1 METPNRFVSRMQDTM
16 YDRSVLRA
24 VLIVSTMGSFLTPFI
39 GSMINLAIP
48 QIGSEFGADAILL
61 GWIPTVYL
69 LASAMFLIP
78 IGKMADI
85 YGRRK
90 IFILGIIIIGL
101 TAFLAPFSPS
111 VMVLIALRAIQGF
124 GSACIFG
131 TAVAILTSA
140 YPKEERGRVLGI
152 NVTGVYAGLSL
163 GPVIGGVLTHYLG
176 WRSIF
181 FALVP
186 LCIIVFVM
194 VHRYLHEDWRDPK
207 APPFDLAGAGLYA
220 GMICLGIYGITAIR
234 SPTGIIALISA
245 VILVPIFIHYERRTV
260 YPVFDIRI
268 FLRNRVFALSNIA
281 ALINYSATFA
291 IAFLLS
297 LYLQVVKGLDPQS
310 AGLILVSQPLM
321 QVLFSSWAGRLSDRI
336 DPKYVASAGMGLN
349 AVGLLILATITA
361 ETTIPTIITAL
372 LFLGFGFALFSSPN
386 TNAVMSSVHIGEYGV
401 AAGTVATMRQLGMV
415 LSMGITLFLFG
426 IFIGS
431 MEIGPEQAAD
441 FIAAQRM
448 AFLIYMGLC
457 SFGVIISLARNRK
470 E

>member
-1 METPNRFVSRMQDTM
+1 M

-39 GSMINLAIP
+39 GSMVNLAIP

-90 IFILGIIIIGL
+90 IFTIGILIIGL

-111 VMVLIALRAIQGF
+111 IMVLIGIRALQGI

-131 TAVAILTSA
+131 TSVAILTSA
-140 YPKEERGRVLGI
+140 YPKEERGRALGI

-176 WRSIF
+176 WQSIF

-186 LCIIVFVM
+186 LCMIVLVM
-194 VHRYLHEDWRDPK
+194 VHRYLDEDWRDPK
-207 APPFDLAGAGLYA
+207 APPFDLAGAGMYA
-220 GMICLGIYGITAIR
+220 GMIFLGIYGITSIT
-234 SPTGIIALISA
+234 SMKGVISLISA
-245 VILVPIFIHYERRTV
+245 LILLPIFIEYQRRTAF
-260 YPVFDIRI
+260 PVFDIRI
-268 FLRNRVFALSNIA
+268 FIRNRVFAFSNIA

-297 LYLQVVKGLDPQS
+297 LYLQVVKGIDPQS

-336 DPKYVASAGMGLN
+336 DPKYVASVGMGLN

-361 ETTIPTIITAL
+361 GTTIPTIILAL

-386 TNAVMSSVHIGEYGV
+386 TNAVMGSVQSSEYGV
-401 AAGTVATMRQLGMV
+401 ASGTVATMRQLGMV
-415 LSMGITLFLFG
+415 LSMGITLFLFT

-431 MEIGPEQAAD
+431 MEIGPGQAAD

-457 SFGVIISLARNRK
+457 SIGVIISLVRGER

>member
-1 METPNRFVSRMQDTM
+1 MELQDTM
-16 YDRSVLRA
+16 YERSVLRA
-24 VLIVSTMGSFLTPFI
+24 VLIVSTLGSFLTPFI
-39 GSMINLAIP
+39 GSMVNLAIP

-69 LASAMFLIP
+69 LASAMLLIP

-85 YGRRK
+85 YGRKK
-90 IFILGIIIIGL
+90 IFTIGIVIIGV
-101 TAFLAPFSPS
+101 TSFFAPFSPT
-111 VMVLIALRAIQGF
+111 VMVLIALRAFQGI

-131 TAVAILTSA
+131 TSVAILSSA
-140 YPKEERGRVLGI
+140 YPKEERGKALGI

-181 FALVP
+181 FVLVP
-186 LCIIVFVM
+186 LCIIVLM
-194 VHRYLHEDWRDPK
+194 MINRYLHDDWIDPK
-207 APPFDLAGAGLYA
+207 APPFDLAGAGMYG
-220 GMICLGIYGITAIR
+220 GMLFFGIYGVTSIT
-234 SPTGIIALISA
+234 SMTGIISLILA
-245 VILVPIFIHYERRTV
+245 IILLLIFIKYERCKAF
-260 YPVFDIRI
+260 PVFDIRI
-268 FLRNRVFALSNIA
+268 FVRNRVFAFSNIA

-310 AGLILVSQPLM
+310 AGLILVSQPLI

-349 AVGLLILATITA
+349 ALGLLILATITA
-361 ETTIPTIITAL
+361 ETAISTIILAL

-386 TNAVMSSVHIGEYGV
+386 TNAVMGSVPSREYGV
-401 AAGTVATMRQLGMV
+401 ASGTVATMRQLGMV
-415 LSMGITLFLFG
+415 LSMGITLFLFT
-426 IFIGS
+426 IFIGATQ
-431 MEIGPEQAAD
+431 IGPQQSAD
-441 FIAAQRM
+441 LISVQRV
-448 AFLIYMGLC
+448 AFLIYMILC
-457 SFGVIISLARNRK
+457 SFGVIVSLVRGGK